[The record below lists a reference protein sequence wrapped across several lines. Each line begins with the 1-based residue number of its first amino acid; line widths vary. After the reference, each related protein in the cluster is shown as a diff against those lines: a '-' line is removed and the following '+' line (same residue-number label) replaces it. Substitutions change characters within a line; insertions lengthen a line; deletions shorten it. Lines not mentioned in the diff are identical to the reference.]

1 MSLHTWRPQDSCK
14 PSSCSTFML
23 NSHWG
28 RAATGKKEKKS
39 CIYGHRVTLLMSEL
53 LWPCKLWPV
62 RLPCQGEG
70 FSRQEYWSVL
80 ANTGCLTLLEHYI
93 FCCPSRQL
101 PWVPGAARTP
111 ATQAAAP
118 SSCSTLTGSGL
129 PQAKNVL
136 HLCTQGCFGRVWLFV
151 TMWTMVCQSSLSV
164 GFSRQE
170 YWSVLANTGLHTLL
184 EHHISCCPSC
194 QLSCLPDAVR
204 TPAIQAAA
212 RPPYLALTGANPS
225 LPGQPQEQTPVGN
238 PHAEVEIKPQL
249 KPRGRV
255 AEEEGPKPSHQLY
268 KLKVKSNQ
276 LADSVS
282 VEYINGHWEFPQKKM
297 H

>member
-1 MSLHTWRPQDSCK
+1 MVLVIHWHELAMDLHVFPILIPPPTSLSTWSLWVFPVHQ
-14 PSSCSTFML
+14 P
-23 NSHWG
+23 
-28 RAATGKKEKKS
+28 RALVS
-39 CIYGHRVTLLMSEL
+39 CIQPRLVICFTLDNI
-53 LWPCKLWPV
+53 PC
-62 RLPCQGEG
+62 PC
-70 FSRQEYWSVL
+70 
-80 ANTGCLTLLEHYI
+80 TL
-93 FCCPSRQL
+93 
-101 PWVPGAARTP
+101 GAARVP
-111 ATQAAAP
+111 KSQAAAP

-164 GFSRQE
+164 GFFRQE

-194 QLSCLPDAVR
+194 QLSCVPDAVR

-255 AEEEGPKPSHQLY
+255 AEEEGPKPSHQLH

-282 VEYINGHWEFPQKKM
+282 VEYINSHWELPQKKM